1 MDFYLYLWSAI
12 VIIVFLSIT
21 SGLLSQWIR
30 VRYKARNNEF
40 EARLSSLEEQTNIA
54 QLNERIRVLES
65 IVTDHQSNLRKKIDA
80 L

>member
-1 MDFYLYLWSAI
+1 MDFFLYFWGAI